1 MSPHHTV
8 EFTDDRRILGG
19 LSPSLVQGALGVLNW
34 KPRRLAD
41 QAGLCTERAV
51 HLQSFLDYGQLLDV
65 VAQASIVSVLT
76 KKVLFPVS
84 EGVIGVCVRPEVL
97 ACRPPGSLTFGGP
110 LKRRAAL

>member
-1 MSPHHTV
+1 MSPHHIV

-34 KPRRLAD
+34 KPRRLVD
-41 QAGLCTERAV
+41 QAGFDPGQAV
-51 HLQSFLDYGQLLDV
+51 NLQNFLDYGQLLDV
-65 VAQASIVSVLT
+65 VEQGSIVRVLT
-76 KKVLFPVS
+76 KKVLFPVF
-84 EGVIGVCVRPEVL
+84 EGEIGVCVRPEVL